1 MKKNISKSIWL
12 IMTGF
17 SCNSNCV
24 ICSTKPKAEF
34 YPDRS
39 TEEIIEDLK
48 KGKKKGYNKVEFT
61 GGEPTIR
68 PDILY
73 LIKTAKDLGYGNI
86 TVSTN
91 GAMLSYKSFCQKII
105 KNGLNSVAFTLS
117 AHNSRLGDAICR
129 TPEAFNRTV
138 QGIKNVLEYPSVEV
152 SVNTVVFQLNYK
164 YLQQIGVFIYDLGVR
179 CWHILDLIPDGY
191 AKKFYKILAV
201 SPSNLSN
208 SFNNLDEVIKK
219 FNLVIFFDFPLCL
232 FPSQIFK
239 NPKVNFITA
248 QSKMETIKQ
257 TGYKPKR
264 FRKSIDN
271 SYNDI
276 HKQRIEI
283 CKKCKFYKSCGGIWK
298 DIIDIYGENDIK
310 DLAKKHR
317 LSI

>member
-1 MKKNISKSIWL
+1 
-12 IMTGF
+12 MTGF
-17 SCNSNCV
+17 SCNSNCI

-39 TEEIIEDLK
+39 TEEIIKDLA
-48 KGKKKGYNKVEFT
+48 KGKKKGYSKVEFT

-73 LIKTAKDLGYGNI
+73 LIKTAKDLGYENI

-91 GAMLSYKSFCQKII
+91 GAMLSYRDFCRKII
-105 KNGLNSVAFTLS
+105 KNGLNSVAFTLN
-117 AHNSRLGDAICR
+117 AHNSQLGDAICR

-164 YLQQIGVFIYDLGVR
+164 YLQQIGEFIHDLGVR

-191 AKKFYKILAV
+191 AEKFYKILAV
-201 SPSNLSN
+201 NPSNLSN
-208 SFNNLDEVIKK
+208 RFSNLDEVIKK

-232 FPSQIFK
+232 FPLQIFK
-239 NPKVNFITA
+239 NPRVNFITA
-248 QSKMETIKQ
+248 ESKMETIKQ
-257 TGYKPKR
+257 TGYNPKR
-264 FRKSIDN
+264 FKKSTDN

-298 DIIDIYGENDIK
+298 DIINIYGENGIK
-310 DLAKKHR
+310 DLAKKHKC
-317 LSI
+317 LM